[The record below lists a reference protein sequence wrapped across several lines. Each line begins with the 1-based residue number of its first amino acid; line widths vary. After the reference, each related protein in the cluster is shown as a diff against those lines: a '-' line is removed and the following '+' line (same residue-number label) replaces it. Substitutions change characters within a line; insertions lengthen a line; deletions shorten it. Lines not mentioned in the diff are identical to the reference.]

1 MSEIV
6 ERFSR
11 ILRDDPHRPLLHLP
25 SVGAT
30 LTARDLWMRAASI
43 RDRIAGAKLH
53 RDRPL
58 LSLAGNRAESVA
70 LLLACRMT
78 GNPLMP
84 VDASTPAAE
93 VLDFATRFSASALV
107 RPSGGAAPAGAA
119 VTPLCAGL
127 ELVRVPRSWRRSD
140 LSGCRGPEADLR
152 YHRPAESNSDLG
164 GGARCRHVPHHRGD
178 GHRARR
184 YTACSH
190 PAVARLRLREP
201 RRHAPCPGHGNRD
214 A

>member
-11 ILRDDPHRPLLHLP
+11 ILRDDPHRPLLRLP

-70 LLLACRMT
+70 LLLACRMA

-93 VLDFATRFSASALV
+93 VLDSLNAVFCI
-107 RPSGGAAPAGAA
+107 GAGAA
-119 VTPLCAGL
+119 ERG
-127 ELVRVPRSWRRSD
+127 
-140 LSGCRGPEADLR
+140 SGCLP
-152 YHRPAESNSDLG
+152 
-164 GGARCRHVPHHRGD
+164 
-178 GHRARR
+178 ARR
-184 YTACSH
+184 
-190 PAVARLRLREP
+190 
-201 RRHAPCPGHGNRD
+201 
-214 A
+214 